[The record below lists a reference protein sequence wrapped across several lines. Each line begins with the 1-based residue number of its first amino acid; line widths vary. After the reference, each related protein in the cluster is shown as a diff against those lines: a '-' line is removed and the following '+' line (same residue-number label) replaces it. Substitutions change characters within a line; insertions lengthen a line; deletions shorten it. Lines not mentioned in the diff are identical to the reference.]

1 MSTTAAKPT
10 RRTQA
15 ERSAATRARLLEAT
29 LESLVELG
37 YTRTT
42 TTVIADRAGVSRGA
56 QMHHFPSKAEL
67 VAAAVEHLADLRA
80 EQIRDE
86 VARLPKRGRD
96 RVQRALELLWESHR
110 GPLFQAALELWVAAR
125 TDAELR
131 ARLTPVEVRL
141 ATSVYALSKDLFG
154 EEIAAQPQF
163 ALRLAMALTTMQGL
177 TLINIH
183 ELDQRMLDR
192 AWGFYRGE
200 LARMFAA

>member
-1 MSTTAAKPT
+1 MATTAAQPA

-29 LESLVELG
+29 VASLVESG

-67 VAAAVEHLADLRA
+67 VAAAVEYLSDRRAEQLRA
-80 EQIRDE
+80 EVD
-86 VARLPKRGRD
+86 RLPKRGRD
-96 RVQRALELLWESHR
+96 RVPRALDLLWDSHK

-131 ARLTPVEVRL
+131 ARLTPVEARL
-141 ATSVYALSKDLFG
+141 ASTIYELARDLFG
-154 EEIAAQPQF
+154 EEVAAQPQF
-163 ALRLAMALTTMQGL
+163 ELRLAMALTTMQGL
-177 TLINIH
+177 TLISVH
-183 ELDQRMLDR
+183 EIEPLMLDR
-192 AWGFYRGE
+192 AWSFYRE
-200 LARMFAA
+200 QLTRMFTS